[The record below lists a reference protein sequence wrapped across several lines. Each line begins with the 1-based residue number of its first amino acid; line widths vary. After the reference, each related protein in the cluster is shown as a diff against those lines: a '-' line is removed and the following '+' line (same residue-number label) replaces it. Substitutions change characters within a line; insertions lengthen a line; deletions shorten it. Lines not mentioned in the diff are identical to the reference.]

1 MTVTDPVR
9 YGIVGV
15 AGIGDTHANAVER
28 ASGVELVAC
37 ADLDEDAGTT
47 FAAERDCQWY
57 PDAVEMIRE
66 GDVDAV
72 SVCTPSGTHA
82 NVAIDCMEAGAHVLC
97 EKPLDVYRERMD
109 AMVEAADETGRT
121 LAGVFQR
128 RTYPAHR
135 RAREAVV
142 NGELGRLVLGT
153 ATVKWYRSQEYYDS
167 ADWRGTRAMDGGCL
181 LNQSIHAIDLLQWI
195 AGGVAGVYAKTD
207 TVDREMECENVAVVV
222 LEFENGAVGTI
233 EATTATQG
241 GVDSLEIN
249 GTRGSYNDGEF
260 AMGEGEA
267 EDEIGIGKEDE
278 NGILEWGEGHARIV
292 QDFVDAIREGREPMV
307 PAREA
312 RAAVDLILAIET
324 SADRGE
330 WIDLEAF
337 RHGEYD

>member
-1 MTVTDPVR
+1 MTDSIR

-15 AGIGDTHANAVER
+15 AGIGDTHADAVER
-28 ASGVELVAC
+28 ADGAELVAC
-37 ADLDEDAGTT
+37 ADLDEEASTA
-47 FAAERDCQWY
+47 FAAARDCRWHS
-57 PDAVEMIRE
+57 DAAEMIRE
-66 GDVDAV
+66 ADVDAV
-72 SVCTPSGTHA
+72 SICTPSGTHA

-109 AMVEAADETGRT
+109 AMVDAADDTGRT

-135 RAREAVV
+135 RAREAVA

-207 TVDREMECENVAVVV
+207 TVDREMETENVAAVV

-241 GVDSLEIN
+241 GVDSLEFN

-260 AMGEGEA
+260 AMGE
-267 EDEIGIGKEDE
+267 DEEQIPVADGEDE

-292 QDFVDAIREGREPMV
+292 ADFVDAVREGRDPMV

-330 WIDLEAF
+330 WVDLEAF
-337 RHGEYD
+337 RNGEYD